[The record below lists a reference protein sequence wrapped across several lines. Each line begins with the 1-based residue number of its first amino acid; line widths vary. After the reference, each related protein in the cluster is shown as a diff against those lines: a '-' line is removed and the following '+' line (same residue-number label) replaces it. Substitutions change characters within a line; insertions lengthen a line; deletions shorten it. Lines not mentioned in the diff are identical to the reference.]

1 MEEEWNAGT
10 EKKGKEGKAKPFFLF
25 LPVAP
30 PPLLKKPKKNASS
43 FSLPSLHPPSS
54 TLPPSSSG

>member
-30 PPLLKKPKKNASS
+30 PPLKKPKKIASS